1 MHNQP
6 ANNAPMAPPA
16 RVKVTAKDF
25 EAKYRVSVA
34 KISLTN
40 LHRTSIE

>member
-6 ANNAPMAPPA
+6 VNNAAMAPPA
-16 RVKVTAKDF
+16 RVKITAKDF

-34 KISLTN
+34 KIN
-40 LHRTSIE
+40 LINLL